1 MSDYLDVDGL
11 RVGPNMVRSY
21 RERIQELEKDKITLV
36 KNYNLL
42 FDEYKKLEK
51 QLVESVPKNKS
62 A

>member
-62 A
+62 V